1 MKRQD
6 TPVLVLP
13 ATVVYLF
20 ECVELA
26 QPLVEQLGRVRVL
39 GVGLGVRVRRLH
51 GHEARVPRVR

>member
-13 ATVVYLF
+13 ATVIYLF
-20 ECVELA
+20 ECVELP

-51 GHEARVPRVR
+51 GHVARVPRVR